1 MERIFTKRIFE
12 VQEASKLVTLKID
25 LPMAAI
31 GAPRMTRRDVWQQ
44 RPCVVAYRAWKDQ
57 VRLRAPKT
65 LPEAAT
71 VVRLDWVA
79 EYRPPESWSR
89 KRQMEAIGKPKRTK
103 PDRDN
108 IDKAI
113 LDVLFPGCDE
123 KIPAGEI
130 SKCYAAEDR
139 LTITIVYSK

>member
-31 GAPRMTRRDVWQQ
+31 GAPRMTRRDVWQ
-44 RPCVVAYRAWKDQ
+44 DQ